1 MKDRYTDFYRYV
13 SVCAGIP
20 LGHGKLLEFQEKI
33 SFLNFASACKQA
45 YNFIRVSSL
54 FLKKDDTAGIL
65 PVLQII
71 PFISLF
77 GDVTSFKCCNK
88 FLFER
93 SQFSGIWVQDIDI
106 WGALNKAYF
115 VSFKISHDIA
125 INISAFWDIYLSTVT
140 NFQGGTQLTQATY
153 SQIH

>member
-1 MKDRYTDFYRYV
+1 MGCLRWAWMVYMRYRLWLNSTELEGWYKLVGSELVLRTRAMYSLYTLTRKELTWKRSCWVKDRYTDFYRYV

-20 LGHGKLLEFQEKI
+20 LGHGKLLEFQGKI

-77 GDVTSFKCCNK
+77 DDVTSFKCC
-88 FLFER
+88 
-93 SQFSGIWVQDIDI
+93 I
-106 WGALNKAYF
+106 
-115 VSFKISHDIA
+115 
-125 INISAFWDIYLSTVT
+125 
-140 NFQGGTQLTQATY
+140 
-153 SQIH
+153 